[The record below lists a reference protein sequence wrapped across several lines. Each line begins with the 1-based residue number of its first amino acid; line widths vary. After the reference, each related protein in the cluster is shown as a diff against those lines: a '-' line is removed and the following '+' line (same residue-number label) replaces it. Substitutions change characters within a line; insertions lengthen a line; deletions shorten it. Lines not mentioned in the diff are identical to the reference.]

1 MRSGSI
7 LMRISL
13 ATRGTTTD
21 PLPLLSVWT
30 GRQFVDIE
38 AEHMGFEAEH
48 LQERTVVGRRAE
60 HLQQR
65 GHCPQQRNM
74 GRPIMAV

>member
-1 MRSGSI
+1 MRRGSI
-7 LMRISL
+7 LMRISP

-21 PLPLLSVWT
+21 PLSLLSVQM

-38 AEHMGFEAEH
+38 ANHREFEAEH
-48 LQERTVVGRRAE
+48 LQKRTVVGRRAE

-65 GHCPQQRNM
+65 GDCP
-74 GRPIMAV
+74 